1 MNSFTRSDISLNSL
15 LLDKVAAGGQ
25 NCFSPLRKATA
36 ISDSENEILFLFVEW
51 FFVWAFAV
59 VVVGSVICQ
68 DFTAFFLYSSCL
80 ATNTVAVLELIWQLA
95 NFLQFSILS

>member
-36 ISDSENEILFLFVEW
+36 ISDSENEILFLFVE
-51 FFVWAFAV
+51 
-59 VVVGSVICQ
+59 
-68 DFTAFFLYSSCL
+68 
-80 ATNTVAVLELIWQLA
+80 
-95 NFLQFSILS
+95 

>member
-36 ISDSENEILFLFVEW
+36 MSDSENEILFYLWSDFLF
-51 FFVWAFAV
+51 
-59 VVVGSVICQ
+59 G
-68 DFTAFFLYSSCL
+68 LL
-80 ATNTVAVLELIWQLA
+80 LLLLVL
-95 NFLQFSILS
+95 

>member
-36 ISDSENEILFLFVEW
+36 ILVQE
-51 FFVWAFAV
+51 
-59 VVVGSVICQ
+59 Q
-68 DFTAFFLYSSCL
+68 QQCL
-80 ATNTVAVLELIWQLA
+80 L
-95 NFLQFSILS
+95 LSKSYTERMQ